1 MHYLVIPVADT
12 NERCLPL
19 LVDLLESIR
28 KGGYYDNN
36 YHVILC
42 YDNVGEAFQK
52 AIIEK
57 FLGDKIAVLDN
68 RNPKNLNFTK
78 NVNTGF
84 RLAHQLGAEHITL
97 LNMDTVLPPVE
108 TFNKL
113 SGEGLAFPTPVDV
126 SPEGEVAALMTPLQS
141 RIESLNFRNEKYLEP
156 DLVPTRTPANRYSG
170 FCMCFSRDLVDKIGY
185 LDERFTAGCD
195 DDDVCIRTIL
205 AGFPCEVVSISVHHE
220 LKNRDNN
227 NVSTTGAYD
236 IPSLTLAVKK
246 LKRKYRVPPQVPHE
260 QIAAVVL
267 DNFVWDDALRVM

>member
-28 KGGYYDNN
+28 KGGYYDND

-97 LNMDTVLPPVE
+97 LNMDTQMPPHWHFGKVP
-108 TFNKL
+108 
-113 SGEGLAFPTPVDV
+113 GEGLSFPTPVDDPTIV
-126 SPEGEVAALMTPLQS
+126 LSKSGPDHEWTP
-141 RIESLNFRNEKYLEP
+141 I
-156 DLVPTRTPANRYSG
+156 RTPVNRYSG

-205 AGFPCEVVSISVHHE
+205 AGFPCEVVGISVHHE
-220 LKNRDNN
+220 LKNRSEV
-227 NVSTTGAYD
+227 VSTTGAYD

>member
-19 LVDLLESIR
+19 LISLLESI
-28 KGGYYDNN
+28 KTGGYYDND
-36 YHVILC
+36 YHAILC

-97 LNMDTVLPPVE
+97 LNMDTQMPPVAY
-108 TFNKL
+108 FNRVV
-113 SGEGLAFPTPVDV
+113 GEGLSFPIPIDF
-126 SPEGEVAALMTPLQS
+126 SKEGENTFERLLKATTGTYETTLLQS
-141 RIESLNFRNEKYLEP
+141 DRRK
-156 DLVPTRTPANRYSG
+156 VNRYSG

-267 DNFVWDDALRVM
+267 DNFVWDDALRVT